1 VNGFLNAWFGH
12 GPYERA
18 VNVALILALLWVWPG
33 VFGKVPWNRTV
44 WYATLSVCG
53 ALLVPSAILVDHNLG
68 EAVSYAFF
76 AAIYAWLWWITG
88 GGKWLRRKLS
98 ALGAKAKATLAK
110 MKRKMAERPARPVLR
125 PVPQGV

>member
-1 VNGFLNAWFGH
+1 VNAFLNAWFGQ
-12 GPYERA
+12 GSYERT
-18 VNVALILALLWVWPG
+18 VNTVLILALLWVWPG
-33 VFGKVPWNRTV
+33 AMGRVPWNASV
-44 WYATLSVCG
+44 WYATVGVCW
-53 ALLVPSAILVDHNLG
+53 ALLVPSAILVNHSPKLAAMN
-68 EAVSYAFF
+68 AFF
-76 AAIYAWLWWITG
+76 AAFNAFLWWITG